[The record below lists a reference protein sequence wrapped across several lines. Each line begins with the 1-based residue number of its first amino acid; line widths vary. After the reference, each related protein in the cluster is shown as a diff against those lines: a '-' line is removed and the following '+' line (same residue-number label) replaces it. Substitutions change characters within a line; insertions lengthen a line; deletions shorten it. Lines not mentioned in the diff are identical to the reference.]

1 MKFEVEIS
9 EETLKTAC
17 NEKVKLEISRF
28 VQSYPCEDSIRTKV
42 RAAVPSA
49 IDAIIADVLSDS
61 EALRAK
67 VVAEIERKMR
77 LQIAALMRS
86 EVK

>member
-17 NEKVKLEISRF
+17 DEKVKLEISRF
-28 VQSYPCEDSIRTKV
+28 VQSYPCEDSIKTKV

-49 IDAIIADVLSDS
+49 IDAIIADVLSNS
-61 EALRAK
+61 AELRAK
-67 VVAEIERKMR
+67 VVAEVERKMR
-77 LQIAALMRS
+77 LQIAAVMRA

>member
-28 VQSYPCEDSIRTKV
+28 VQSYPGEDSIKTKV

-77 LQIAALMRS
+77 LQIAAVMRA
-86 EVK
+86 EGK

>member
-1 MKFEVEIS
+1 MKLEVEIS

-28 VQSYPCEDSIRTKV
+28 VQSYPCEDSIKTKV

-49 IDAIIADVLSDS
+49 IDAIIADVLSNS
-61 EALRAK
+61 AELRAK
-67 VVAEIERKMR
+67 VVAEVERKMR
-77 LQIAALMRS
+77 LQIAAVMRA

>member
-28 VQSYPCEDSIRTKV
+28 VQSYPCEDSIKTKV

-49 IDAIIADVLSDS
+49 IDAIIADVLSNS
-61 EALRAK
+61 AELRAK
-67 VVAEIERKMR
+67 VVAEVERKMR
-77 LQIAALMRS
+77 LQIAAVMRAD
-86 EVK
+86 VT

>member
-28 VQSYPCEDSIRTKV
+28 VESYPCEDSIKTKV

-49 IDAIIADVLSDS
+49 IDAILADVLSNS
-61 EALRAK
+61 AELRAK
-67 VVAEIERKMR
+67 VVAEVERKMR
-77 LQIAALMRS
+77 LQIAAVMRA